1 MTILPVLGKWR
12 QKDQV
17 FKVIF
22 SYMVSLRLTW
32 APSDPVTNKT
42 NQEQGTQTHIEG

>member
-32 APSDPVTNKT
+32 ATRDTASYTMELVR
-42 NQEQGTQTHIEG
+42 